1 MNLLEIIPELPGTLL
16 IDIGLII
23 IVATVIAFITK
34 LFKQPLIPAYIIT
47 GIILGPIGLGLIK
60 DSETISAISEFG
72 IAFLLFVVGLEINL
86 KRLKHVGSVVLVGGV
101 LQVIITYLL
110 SYNIALKLGFAEF
123 EAVIMGLVL
132 TFSSTMVVIKLLSDA
147 EEMDTLHGKIVLGI
161 LLMQDILIILAL
173 SLLATV
179 GTITFIPS
187 LIAASLIKGAIL
199 FLIAFWFSRYLLPSI
214 FKFAARN
221 QELLFLSSI
230 TMLFLFS
237 IFAHLLEFSVSIGAF
252 VAGLAMANLP
262 YRADIIG
269 KIKPLRTFFATIFFV
284 SLGMQLMVKFSPDL
298 MKTLGI
304 LLVVVLLMKPIL
316 IYLLITFFGYEKRTA
331 FMTGLS
337 LGQVSEFSLIMI
349 SLPFVMS
356 KISPDLFSLII
367 LLAAI
372 SMIATAYMMEFK
384 EQIYTIFSPLL
395 SLIVK
400 LRLPIKEKK
409 MNYKAKRAK
418 YSVVLIGKHR
428 MGDIIYRF
436 LKKTRKKVLVV
447 DYNPDVIQ
455 DLITKR
461 EACMYGDIATKEVL
475 NNLNLKRA
483 KIIISTV
490 PSEKDNILL
499 IKHIKQINPKIKVF
513 VTSNHMHQAKHLYKE
528 GADYV
533 ILPQVLSGEKVSII
547 LRKVLDNKKYAK
559 TLKDKHIRYISGI
572 F

>member
-298 MKTLGI
+298 MKTL
-304 LLVVVLLMKPIL
+304 VVLLMKPIL

-428 MGDIIYRF
+428 MGDIIY
-436 LKKTRKKVLVV
+436 
-447 DYNPDVIQ
+447 
-455 DLITKR
+455 
-461 EACMYGDIATKEVL
+461 
-475 NNLNLKRA
+475 
-483 KIIISTV
+483 
-490 PSEKDNILL
+490 
-499 IKHIKQINPKIKVF
+499 
-513 VTSNHMHQAKHLYKE
+513 
-528 GADYV
+528 
-533 ILPQVLSGEKVSII
+533 
-547 LRKVLDNKKYAK
+547 
-559 TLKDKHIRYISGI
+559 
-572 F
+572 